1 MTLVQLHHF
10 VCLARAGSFVKAAEQ
25 LFITQPALSRSI
37 KALEEELGQLLFD
50 RIGRRIELTR
60 FGQEVMQRGQLLLE
74 DAHELK
80 QSARQLEQGATGRIR
95 LGLSSGPGLLLTVP
109 LLVHSATH
117 FPRFHV
123 DVVRAHTE
131 TLVRQL
137 RDRQV
142 DALIVDVRSLRPA
155 PDLQVEE
162 LIEMPAAFLCRPGHP
177 LARRRRLGWEALLA
191 YPMASTP
198 LSDEVARMLVE
209 QYGQQAHPSS
219 LVQLSSDELS
229 HLKTVVA
236 SSNAILLAIRS
247 AGPELVALDVVPA
260 LRSTARFGLVTV
272 ARRVQ
277 PPFLREVR
285 ALMRQHMQ
293 PTKP

>member
-10 VCLARAGSFVKAAEQ
+10 VCLARAGSFVKASEQ

-60 FGQEVMQRGQLLLE
+60 FGQEVLQRGQLLLE
-74 DAHELK
+74 DAQELR
-80 QSARQLEQGATGRIR
+80 QSARRLEQGATGRIR
-95 LGLSSGPGLLLTVP
+95 LGLSSGPGLLLTAP

-123 DVVRAHTE
+123 DVVRANTE

-137 RDRQV
+137 RERQV

-162 LIEMPAAFLCRPGHP
+162 LVEMPAAFLCRPSHP
-177 LARRRRLGWEALLA
+177 LARKRQLRFGDLLA
-191 YPMASTP
+191 YPIASTP

-209 QYGQQAHPSS
+209 QYGQQAHPAS

-229 HLKTVVA
+229 HLTAVVA
-236 SSNAILLAIRS
+236 SSDAILLAIRS
-247 AGPELVALDVVPA
+247 AGPELVPLNLTPA
-260 LRSTARFGLVTV
+260 MRSTARFGLVTV
-272 ARRVQ
+272 AKRVQ

-285 ALMRQHMQ
+285 ELMKQHLRA
-293 PTKP
+293 